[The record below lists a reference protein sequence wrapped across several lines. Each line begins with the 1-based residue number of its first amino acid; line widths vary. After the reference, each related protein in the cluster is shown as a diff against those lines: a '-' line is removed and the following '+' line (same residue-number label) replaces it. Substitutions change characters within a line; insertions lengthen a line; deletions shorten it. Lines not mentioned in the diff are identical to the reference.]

1 MPVYLL
7 SDDLIF
13 PSPKLAA
20 QEGLLAVGGDLSQER
35 LLLAY
40 RMGIFPWYSEN
51 EPIMWWSPDPRLILY
66 PDQLKIS
73 KSLRKVINKGDF
85 ELTMDQDFNAVI
97 AACAKSRT
105 ETNEGTWIVDE
116 MIAAY
121 CKLHE
126 SGLAHSVEAW
136 MDGQLA
142 GGLYGVSIGRCF
154 FGESMFTRISNASKV
169 AFVGLVKYLQSLHFD
184 LIDCQVT
191 TAHLLSFGAH
201 EIPRSRFLDELA
213 IALKAPTLKGRWSFP
228 SPTPAQSLIQ

>member
-1 MPVYLL
+1 
-7 SDDLIF
+7 
-13 PSPKLAA
+13 
-20 QEGLLAVGGDLSQER
+20 
-35 LLLAY
+35 
-40 RMGIFPWYSEN
+40 
-51 EPIMWWSPDPRLILY
+51 
-66 PDQLKIS
+66 
-73 KSLRKVINKGDF
+73 
-85 ELTMDQDFNAVI
+85 
-97 AACAKSRT
+97 
-105 ETNEGTWIVDE
+105 

-213 IALKAPTLKGRWSFP
+213 IALKAPTIEGRWSFP
-228 SPTPAQSLIQ
+228 SSTPAQSLIQ

>member
-1 MPVYLL
+1 
-7 SDDLIF
+7 
-13 PSPKLAA
+13 
-20 QEGLLAVGGDLSQER
+20 
-35 LLLAY
+35 
-40 RMGIFPWYSEN
+40 
-51 EPIMWWSPDPRLILY
+51 MWWSPDPRLILY

-73 KSLRKVINKGDF
+73 KSLSKVINKGGF
-85 ELTMDQDFNAVI
+85 ELTMDQDFKAVI
-97 AACAKSRT
+97 TACAESRT
-105 ETNEGTWIVDE
+105 GTNEGTWIVDE

-169 AFVGLVKYLQSLHFD
+169 ALVGLVKYLQSLHFD
-184 LIDCQVT
+184 WIDCQVT

-213 IALKAPTLKGRWSFP
+213 IALKAPTLEGRWSFP
-228 SPTPAQSLIQ
+228 SSTPAQYLIQ